1 LIPVAVALSPG
12 GWSGYR
18 GDHPFTDS
26 SSKSIGAN
34 VVSWKAVSLR
44 PIPSLLCGVGL
55 LLAFALAP
63 AVIPNP
69 FFRTAMGDLI
79 PLLVIAAACIPAF
92 RNACDSRGH
101 TRLFWS
107 LMAMGL
113 VMWGI
118 NQAMWVW
125 IEVVVRKPLPDPF
138 AGDIVL
144 FLHVVPFMA
153 AVALQP
159 HRAEEREGLLPS
171 TLNVLMVVVW
181 WVVVYAFF
189 VFPDE
194 YLITNVPV
202 YTVRWDVLYAI
213 EELMLGGV
221 AAWGFFTSWG
231 AWRELYRNIFLAGSL
246 YAISSQAMN
255 AAIARGTYRTGGIY
269 DLPFL
274 ASLLGFLWVAVDGR
288 RRLHETQPHET
299 QLQETQLQE
308 TQLQETYLQGTQ
320 AVPAIGRA
328 SRWVAP
334 QLARLALVSLPV
346 MAYWALFLSHD
357 QPYLSRVRFAVALGG
372 VALLAFVVFLKQHLL
387 DQRLLRLLKHSRR
400 SFDSL
405 QRLQGRV
412 IQQAKLASL
421 GELVA
426 LAASELEFP
435 LSAILANSERMAAS
449 SNLSRE
455 QLSNAQKIG
464 QQARR
469 TRELVGD
476 LLSFAQQTPGEKS
489 PVELKPL
496 LQRAVQMEGFKLEN
510 KRISLIVESNSS
522 SSSSSN
528 DALPRVLGNPN
539 QLLQAFL
546 QIVENA
552 VDALQETGGGRLQVC
567 LWREGNEVVV
577 QFADNGPGLRDPERV
592 FDPFYTT
599 KPVGKGTGLGLSA
612 TYGVILDHKGQITCY
627 NRPEGGAVFEIRLPV
642 LGTTAPLAEAARG

>member
-1 LIPVAVALSPG
+1 VTSQV
-12 GWSGYR
+12 
-18 GDHPFTDS
+18 TDP
-26 SSKSIGAN
+26 SSKRIVAN
-34 VVSWKAVSLR
+34 VVSCKVVSLR

-63 AVIPNP
+63 AVVPNP
-69 FFRTAMGDLI
+69 FFRTAMGDLV
-79 PLLVIAAACIPAF
+79 PLLAIAAACIPSA

-107 LMAMGL
+107 LMTAGL
-113 VMWGI
+113 VMWGF

-125 IEVVVRKPLPDPF
+125 VEVVVRKPLPDPF

-144 FLHVVPFMA
+144 FLHVVPIMA

-159 HRAEEREGLLPS
+159 HQAEEREGLLPS

-202 YTVRWDVLYAI
+202 YTVRWDVLYVI
-213 EELMLGGV
+213 EGLMLV
-221 AAWGFFTSWG
+221 SVSAWAFFTSSG
-231 AWRELYRNIFLAGSL
+231 AWRELYRDIFFASSL
-246 YAISSQAMN
+246 YAISSEAMN
-255 AAIARGTYRTGGIY
+255 AAIVRGTYRTGGIY

-274 ASLLGFLWVAVDGR
+274 AALLGFLWVAIDGR
-288 RRLHETQPHET
+288 RRLPDTLHETP
-299 QLQETQLQE
+299 
-308 TQLQETYLQGTQ
+308 
-320 AVPAIGRA
+320 AVPASARA

-334 QLARLALVSLPV
+334 LLAKLALVSLPG
-346 MAYWALFLSHD
+346 MAYWALFLNHD
-357 QPYLSRVRFAVALGG
+357 QPYLSRVRFAVAMGG

-426 LAASELEFP
+426 LAAGELEFP

-510 KRISLIVESNSS
+510 KRISLTVESSPNSS
-522 SSSSSN
+522 SSSK

-612 TYGVILDHKGQITCY
+612 TYGVIQDHKGQITCY

-642 LGTTAPLAEAARG
+642 LRASAPFAEAARV

>member
-1 LIPVAVALSPG
+1 
-12 GWSGYR
+12 
-18 GDHPFTDS
+18 
-26 SSKSIGAN
+26 
-34 VVSWKAVSLR
+34 
-44 PIPSLLCGVGL
+44 
-55 LLAFALAP
+55 
-63 AVIPNP
+63 
-69 FFRTAMGDLI
+69 
-79 PLLVIAAACIPAF
+79 
-92 RNACDSRGH
+92 
-101 TRLFWS
+101 
-107 LMAMGL
+107 
-113 VMWGI
+113 
-118 NQAMWVW
+118 
-125 IEVVVRKPLPDPF
+125 
-138 AGDIVL
+138 
-144 FLHVVPFMA
+144 
-153 AVALQP
+153 
-159 HRAEEREGLLPS
+159 
-171 TLNVLMVVVW
+171 
-181 WVVVYAFF
+181 
-189 VFPDE
+189 
-194 YLITNVPV
+194 
-202 YTVRWDVLYAI
+202 VRWDILYVI
-213 EELMLGGV
+213 EGLMLSGV
-221 AAWGFFTSWG
+221 AAWGFFTSSG
-231 AWRELYRNIFLAGSL
+231 AWRELYRNIFFAGGL
-246 YAISSQAMN
+246 YAISSEAMN

-274 ASLLGFLWVAVDGR
+274 ASLLGFLWVALDGR
-288 RRLHETQPHET
+288 RRLHETQPHK
-299 QLQETQLQE
+299 
-308 TQLQETYLQGTQ
+308 TQLQETYLQETYLQ
-320 AVPAIGRA
+320 ETPAVPAIGRA

-334 QLARLALVSLPV
+334 QLARLALVSLPA

-357 QPYLSRVRFAVALGG
+357 QPYLGRVRFAVAMGG

>member
-1 LIPVAVALSPG
+1 MPRLLGCGNARI
-12 GWSGYR
+12 R
-18 GDHPFTDS
+18 GDGERYRSDLPVTDPS
-26 SSKSIGAN
+26 SQRIVAN

-44 PIPSLLCGVGL
+44 PIPAILCGVGL

-63 AVIPNP
+63 AVFPSP

-79 PLLVIAAACIPAF
+79 PLLVIAAACIPSAKNAF
-92 RNACDSRGH
+92 DSRGH

-107 LMAMGL
+107 LMTTGL
-113 VMWGI
+113 VMWGF
-118 NQAMWVW
+118 NQACWTW
-125 IEVVVRKPLPDPF
+125 FEVVVRKPLPEPF
-138 AGDIVL
+138 QGHIVL
-144 FLHVVPFMA
+144 FLHVVPIMA
-153 AVALQP
+153 AVAIRP
-159 HRAEEREGLLPS
+159 HRADEREGLLPS
-171 TLNVLMVVVW
+171 TLNVLMVLVW

-189 VFPDE
+189 VFPEE
-194 YLITNVPV
+194 YIVPNIPV
-202 YTVRWDVLYAI
+202 YNLRWDLVYSVEGA
-213 EELMLGGV
+213 MLIAV
-221 AAWGFFTSWG
+221 SASAFFTSSG
-231 AWRELYRNIFLAGSL
+231 SWRELYRNLFLASVL
-246 YAISSQAMN
+246 YTFSWEAMN
-255 AAIARGTYRTGGIY
+255 GAIERGTYRTGGIY
-269 DLPFL
+269 DLPLL
-274 ASLLGFLWVAVDGR
+274 AALLGFLWVAIAGR
-288 RRLHETQPHET
+288 HCLRDTQMMPSLTGAGRL
-299 QLQETQLQE
+299 L
-308 TQLQETYLQGTQ
+308 
-320 AVPAIGRA
+320 
-328 SRWVAP
+328 AP
-334 QLARLALVSLPV
+334 QLAKLALLSLPV

-357 QPYLSRVRFAVALGG
+357 QPYVRQIRFAVAMGG
-372 VALLAFVVFLKQHLL
+372 VALLAFLVFLKQHLL

-421 GELVA
+421 GELIA
-426 LAASELEFP
+426 LAAGELEFP
-435 LSAILANSERMAAS
+435 LAAILANSERMAAS

-455 QLSNAQKIG
+455 QLANAQKIG

-510 KRISLIVESNSS
+510 KRISLTVE
-522 SSSSSN
+522 SSSN
-528 DALPRVLGNPN
+528 SGSSSNSKDALPRVLGNSN

-552 VDALQETGGGRLQVC
+552 VEALQETGGGRLQVC

-612 TYGVILDHKGQITCY
+612 TYGVIQDHKGQITCY
-627 NRPEGGAVFEIRLPV
+627 NRPEGGAAFEIRLPV
-642 LGTTAPLAEAARG
+642 LRTTAPFAEAARV